1 MTSRERVAAAM
12 GRRIPDRVPVMCQLS
27 IGHMILA
34 TGVSPLELW
43 HDAATYVEVLFALR
57 ERYQFDG
64 ILVSVPGSDPD
75 WRRKLSDTRETP
87 QGIMA
92 TYSEPLVNHSP
103 YPVGLQTLYPYDDL
117 PHPLD
122 PPPLSAAGEVGP
134 EAFERLETV
143 PSWML
148 TPLEQVISRNGGR
161 YSVHGET
168 FSPFDTLVNV
178 CGIEGAMIGLIDEPR
193 WCHEVLAVGLD
204 YAANWG
210 IAQARTG
217 IDALKI
223 SSPYVGGGLL
233 SLRHYREFVQPYERQ
248 LVERIRAVSDT
259 PVYTHTCGAIGDR
272 LELIRDSGVDG
283 IECLDP
289 PPLGNVDLADAKA
302 RVGDALFIKGNM
314 DSVHALLPGDPHT
327 IRAAVHA
334 CMRDGAPGGGF
345 ILSTACSVS
354 PRVPP
359 EALALVA
366 IAAREHEAAGSV

>member
-1 MTSRERVAAAM
+1 MTPRERMAAAM
-12 GRRIPDRVPVMCQLS
+12 AHQPIDRVPVMCQMA
-27 IGHMILA
+27 IGHICLN
-34 TGVSPLELW
+34 TGCSPVELW
-43 HDAATYVEVLFALR
+43 HDTDTYVTALFAMC
-57 ERYQFDG
+57 ERYGFDG
-64 ILVSVPGSDPD
+64 ILVSVPGSSPD
-75 WRRKLSDTRETP
+75 WRDQVATMETTRDGQIVSWKRALE
-87 QGIMA
+87 
-92 TYSEPLVNHSP
+92 NHSP
-103 YPVGLQTLYPYDDL
+103 YPLGVRTLYRADDL
-117 PHPLD
+117 PAPLEGHRLATLDTLD
-122 PPPLSAAGEVGP
+122 PSAIDVLGDVPEWMLAPLRETIRRSAGE
-134 EAFERLETV
+134 L
-143 PSWML
+143 
-148 TPLEQVISRNGGR
+148 
-161 YSVHGET
+161 SVHGET
-168 FSPFDTLVNV
+168 FSPFDKLVELL
-178 CGIEGAMIGLIDEPR
+178 GIEPAMVGLIDDAEK
-193 WCHEVLAVGLD
+193 CHAVLERGLE
-204 YAANWG
+204 YASNWG
-210 IAQARTG
+210 TAQVRCG
-217 IDALKI
+217 IDAIKI

-233 SLRHYREFVQPYERQ
+233 SRRFYREFVVPYERR
-248 LVERIRAVSDT
+248 LVERLHAAGPV